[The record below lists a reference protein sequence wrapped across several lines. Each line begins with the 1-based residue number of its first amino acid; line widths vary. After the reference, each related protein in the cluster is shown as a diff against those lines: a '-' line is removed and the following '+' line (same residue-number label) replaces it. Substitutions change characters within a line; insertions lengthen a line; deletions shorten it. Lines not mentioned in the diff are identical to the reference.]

1 MPKKP
6 RTRRSRSTTLGARP
20 RAPTRGKKTKK
31 RIQYGGIESIFIA
44 GIAITIVAAT
54 GNLVKD
60 MVESDYFADNREMI
74 QSTGNLTGQ
83 LAEEEQE
90 IKALTDD
97 ERRKKSIGF
106 FLRRKSKH
114 RALLLY
120 RHDEELRRI
129 EKKDYLK
136 GCRNDVRKSN
146 SNIRL
151 PIMLRCYRG
160 ELTLDLEDI
169 RKERAFLYKLPGTSD
184 EAKERIN
191 TSIVPLMDSITAV
204 IDGIDAGVYTTEEGL
219 VETKKNLTERYK
231 APYWLSVSALRA
243 DGLLSWTSHL
253 IRQIDLIMVGTEDS
267 DEDDLKNTRGCYEDA
282 ELMLLEIPFFIDH
295 AVAREKLQRGV
306 EMIESCI
313 GTE

>member
-1 MPKKP
+1 M
-6 RTRRSRSTTLGARP
+6 
-20 RAPTRGKKTKK
+20 RGKKPKK
-31 RIQYGGIESIFIA
+31 RTQYGGVESIFIA
-44 GIAITIVAAT
+44 GIAITMVAAT
-54 GNLVKD
+54 GNLVRD

-74 QSTGNLTGQ
+74 QGTGNLTGQ

-90 IKALTDD
+90 VKALTDD

-120 RHDEELRRI
+120 RHDEESRRI

-136 GCRNDVRKSN
+136 ECRNDVRKSN

-151 PIMLRCYRG
+151 PIVLRCYRG
-160 ELTLDLEDI
+160 ELTLNLEDL

-191 TSIVPLMDSITAV
+191 ASIVPLMDAITAV

-219 VETKKNLTERYK
+219 IETKKNLAERYR
-231 APYWLSVSALRA
+231 APYWLSVSVLRA

-253 IRQIDLIMVGTEDS
+253 IRQIDVILVGTQEADES
-267 DEDDLKNTRGCYEDA
+267 DLRNTRACFEDV
-282 ELMLLEIPFFIDH
+282 ELMLLEISFMADH
-295 AVAREKLQRGV
+295 KISREKVQRAV
-306 EMIESCI
+306 EMIKTCI
-313 GTE
+313 E